1 MSEALQALYQ
11 GDEQKARE
19 LLPPDDELTVFVA
32 AAFGRTE
39 RLGRI
44 LDDDSEQVH
53 AFSDDG
59 FTARVIA
66 TLPAARR
73 EPQWLR
79 AMIVVGLALIGT
91 GMAYFLSGGGSL
103 VRQGVVEMADFPI
116 WLLLV
121 FAFGCGLVVGA
132 FAVIFAIR
140 KTPEV
145 RNLTRLDF

>member
-1 MSEALQALYQ
+1 MI
-11 GDEQKARE
+11 
-19 LLPPDDELTVFVA
+19 DDETLDRQLREA
-32 AAFGRTE
+32 APY
-39 RLGRI
+39 I
-44 LDDDSEQVH
+44 N
-53 AFSDDG
+53 DDG

-66 TLPAARR
+66 RLPATRR

-79 AMIVVGLALIGT
+79 AMIVLGLALLGT
-91 GMAYFLSGGGSL
+91 GVAYVIGGDHV
-103 VRQGVVEMADFPI
+103 VREGIVEFANFPI

>member
-1 MSEALQALYQ
+1 MI
-11 GDEQKARE
+11 
-19 LLPPDDELTVFVA
+19 DDET
-32 AAFGRTE
+32 
-39 RLGRI
+39 
-44 LDDDSEQVH
+44 LDRQLHEAVPYIN
-53 AFSDDG
+53 DDG
-59 FTARVIA
+59 FTARVMA
-66 TLPAARR
+66 NLPAVRR

-79 AMIVVGLALIGT
+79 ALIVLGLALLGT
-91 GMAYFLSGGGSL
+91 GVAYVIGGGHV
-103 VRQGVVEMADFPI
+103 VREGIVEFANFPI

>member
-1 MSEALQALYQ
+1 MI
-11 GDEQKARE
+11 
-19 LLPPDDELTVFVA
+19 DDET
-32 AAFGRTE
+32 
-39 RLGRI
+39 
-44 LDDDSEQVH
+44 LDRQLREAVPYIN
-53 AFSDDG
+53 DDG

-66 TLPAARR
+66 RLPAAPR

-79 AMIVVGLALIGT
+79 AMIVLGLALVGT
-91 GMAYFLSGGGSL
+91 GVAYGIGGGHI
-103 VRQGVVEMADFPI
+103 VREGIIEFANFPI

-145 RNLTRLDF
+145 RDLTRLDF

>member
-1 MSEALQALYQ
+1 MI
-11 GDEQKARE
+11 
-19 LLPPDDELTVFVA
+19 DDET
-32 AAFGRTE
+32 
-39 RLGRI
+39 
-44 LDDDSEQVH
+44 LDQQLREAVPYIN
-53 AFSDDG
+53 DDG
-59 FTARVIA
+59 FTARVMA
-66 TLPAARR
+66 RLPAVPRS

-79 AMIVVGLALIGT
+79 AMVVLGLALIGT
-91 GMAYFLSGGGSL
+91 GIAYLLSGGVIREGL
-103 VRQGVVEMADFPI
+103 NQMADFPI

>member
-1 MSEALQALYQ
+1 MI
-11 GDEQKARE
+11 
-19 LLPPDDELTVFVA
+19 DDET
-32 AAFGRTE
+32 
-39 RLGRI
+39 
-44 LDDDSEQVH
+44 LDRQLREAVPYIN
-53 AFSDDG
+53 DDG

-66 TLPAARR
+66 RLPEARR

-79 AMIVVGLALIGT
+79 AIIVLGLALLGT
-91 GMAYFLSGGGSL
+91 GVAYVLSGG
-103 VRQGVVEMADFPI
+103 VIRQGLIQMADFPI

-145 RNLTRLDF
+145 RDLTRLDF

>member
-1 MSEALQALYQ
+1 MI
-11 GDEQKARE
+11 
-19 LLPPDDELTVFVA
+19 DDEM
-32 AAFGRTE
+32 
-39 RLGRI
+39 
-44 LDDDSEQVH
+44 LDRQLREAVPYINDN
-53 AFSDDG
+53 G

-66 TLPAARR
+66 SLPAARR

-79 AMIVVGLALIGT
+79 AMIVLGLALLGT
-91 GMAYFLSGGGSL
+91 GVAYLLSGG
-103 VRQGVVEMADFPI
+103 VIRQGLIQMTDFPI

-145 RNLTRLDF
+145 RDLTRLDF

>member
-1 MSEALQALYQ
+1 MI
-11 GDEQKARE
+11 
-19 LLPPDDELTVFVA
+19 DDET
-32 AAFGRTE
+32 
-39 RLGRI
+39 
-44 LDDDSEQVH
+44 LDRQLREAVPYID
-53 AFSDDG
+53 DDG

-66 TLPAARR
+66 GLPATRR

-79 AMIVVGLALIGT
+79 AMIVLGLALLGT
-91 GMAYFLSGGGSL
+91 GVAYLLSGG
-103 VRQGVVEMADFPI
+103 VIRQGLIQMADFPI

-145 RNLTRLDF
+145 RDLTRLDF